1 VRSPKHQCEARI
13 ARYNGLLPT
22 QEPPQCRN
30 PSVYQDK
37 ALGKYFCRKHDPTS
51 LREATQR
58 REEAQNTTMRD
69 VVLRK
74 DYQERIFL
82 MERDLIDA
90 ARSLNMLRIRE
101 AVANL
106 ANLEREYRKRFPLS
120 I

>member
-1 VRSPKHQCEARI
+1 MRSFKHQCEARI
-13 ARYNGLLPT
+13 ARYNGLPPT

-30 PSVYQDK
+30 AGPHHDK
-37 ALGKYFCRKHDPTS
+37 ALGKYFCRKHDPTHQ
-51 LREATQR
+51 REATQR
-58 REEAQNTTMRD
+58 RSEAQNTTMRD
-69 VVLRK
+69 AALRK

-101 AVANL
+101 AVTEL
-106 ANLEREYRKRFPLS
+106 VNLEREYRKRFPLS